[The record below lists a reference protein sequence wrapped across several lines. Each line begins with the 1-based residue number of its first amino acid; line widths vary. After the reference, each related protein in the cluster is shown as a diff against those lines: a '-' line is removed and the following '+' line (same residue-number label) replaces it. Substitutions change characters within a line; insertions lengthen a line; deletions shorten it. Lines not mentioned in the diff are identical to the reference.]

1 MAVINGRTAAIQDK
15 ELEAETIE
23 QARVR
28 LARERREAEA
38 FAARYGLEFVDM
50 THFRIDNDLFRRI
63 PFELMLR
70 YGFIPEAQLD
80 GRLSVVVAY
89 LSDVVKIDELELLV
103 GQPVEV
109 KVGVRSAIGEIL
121 QKSESA
127 QRVLDEAS
135 EDFRIQ
141 LVQEDEESGEEI
153 LTIDRITADTSPI
166 IKLVDSTMFN
176 AIQRRASDIH
186 IETRESEVII
196 KYRIDGVL
204 YQAMEPIDKRHHQ
217 TIISRIKVM
226 SELDIAEKRIPQ
238 DGRFKLRL
246 VGRTIDFRVSIMPS
260 VHGEDCVIRILDKES
275 MNKEFKN
282 LKLDILGF
290 DEETMRKL
298 RKFIREPYGMVLVT
312 GPTGSGKTTTLY
324 ACLSEIQS
332 SEDKII
338 TIEDPVEYQLRGITQ
353 VPVNEKKGVTFARG
367 LRSIL
372 RHDPDKVMVGEIRD
386 EETAQIAIQSA
397 LTGHLV
403 FTTVH
408 ANNVVD
414 VIGRFLNMNV
424 DLYNF
429 VSALNCV
436 LAQRLVRKIC
446 DHCRQ
451 PVKLTPQI
459 MEESGLDT
467 AMYSDFTF
475 YEGRGCIECNGTG
488 FHGRVAVSELL
499 DLSDHIRELILD
511 RRPASEIKRAAK
523 EEGMTFLRESALEMV
538 FRGVTTLREINKVT
552 FVD

>member
-1 MAVINGRTAAIQDK
+1 
-15 ELEAETIE
+15 
-23 QARVR
+23 
-28 LARERREAEA
+28 
-38 FAARYGLEFVDM
+38 
-50 THFRIDNDLFRRI
+50 
-63 PFELMLR
+63 
-70 YGFIPEAQLD
+70 
-80 GRLSVVVAY
+80 
-89 LSDVVKIDELELLV
+89 
-103 GQPVEV
+103 
-109 KVGVRSAIGEIL
+109 
-121 QKSESA
+121 
-127 QRVLDEAS
+127 
-135 EDFRIQ
+135 
-141 LVQEDEESGEEI
+141 
-153 LTIDRITADTSPI
+153 
-166 IKLVDSTMFN
+166 
-176 AIQRRASDIH
+176 
-186 IETRESEVII
+186 
-196 KYRIDGVL
+196 
-204 YQAMEPIDKRHHQ
+204 
-217 TIISRIKVM
+217 
-226 SELDIAEKRIPQ
+226 
-238 DGRFKLRL
+238 
-246 VGRTIDFRVSIMPS
+246 
-260 VHGEDCVIRILDKES
+260 
-275 MNKEFKN
+275 
-282 LKLDILGF
+282 GF

-446 DHCRQ
+446 GHCKQ
-451 PVKLTPQI
+451 PAPLSNQNL
-459 MEESGLDT
+459 EESGLDP
-467 AMYSDFTF
+467 AMYSGFTF

>member
-1 MAVINGRTAAIQDK
+1 MAVINGSRPMVREK
-15 ELEAETIE
+15 EPEAETVE
-23 QARVR
+23 QVRER
-28 LARERREAEA
+28 LARERREAET

-50 THFRIDNDLFRRI
+50 THFRIDNDLFRRV

-70 YGFIPEAQLD
+70 YGFIPETQLD
-80 GRLSVVVAY
+80 GRLSVVMADP
-89 LSDVVKIDELELLV
+89 SNVVKIDEMELLL

-109 KVGVRSAIGEIL
+109 KVAVRSAIEEIL

-141 LVQEDEESGEEI
+141 LVQEDEEGQEI
-153 LTIDRITADTSPI
+153 LSIDRITADTSPI

-186 IETRESEVII
+186 IETRENEVII

-282 LKLDILGF
+282 LRLDILGF
-290 DEETMRKL
+290 DEEMMRKL

-451 PVKLTPQI
+451 PVKLAPQL

-523 EEGMTFLRESALEMV
+523 EEGMTFLRESALEKV

>member
-1 MAVINGRTAAIQDK
+1 MMAVMNGTRTAVK
-15 ELEAETIE
+15 EPEAETIE
-23 QARVR
+23 QARAR
-28 LARERREAEA
+28 LAMERREAET

-50 THFRIDNDLFRRI
+50 THFRIDNDLFRRV

-70 YGFIPEAQLD
+70 YGFIPEMQLD
-80 GRLSVVVAY
+80 GRLSVVMADP
-89 LSDVVKIDELELLV
+89 SNVVKIDELELLL

-109 KVGVRSAIGEIL
+109 KVGVRSAINEIL
-121 QKSESA
+121 QKSEST

-141 LVQEDEESGEEI
+141 LVQEDEDGEEV
-153 LTIDRITADTSPI
+153 LSIDRITSDTSPI

-186 IETRESEVII
+186 IETRENEVII

-451 PVKLTPQI
+451 PVKLTPQL